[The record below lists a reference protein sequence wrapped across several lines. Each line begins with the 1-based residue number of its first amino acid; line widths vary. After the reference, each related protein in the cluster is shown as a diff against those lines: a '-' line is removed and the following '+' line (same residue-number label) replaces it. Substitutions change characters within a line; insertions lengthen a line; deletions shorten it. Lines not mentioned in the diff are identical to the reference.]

1 MSKDSTSGIL
11 TNTDLGKA
19 GDSMWDELTY
29 YGECRDEAEE
39 DFYLE
44 LAENANRYY
53 NPDLVEE

>member
-1 MSKDSTSGIL
+1 MSKDLTSGIR
-11 TNTDLGKA
+11 TNTGLGKA

-29 YGECRDEAEE
+29 YGECRNEAEE

-44 LAENANRYY
+44 LSENANRYY

>member
-1 MSKDSTSGIL
+1 MSKDSTSGIP
-11 TNTDLGKA
+11 TNIGSGKA

-44 LAENANRYY
+44 LAESNNRYY
-53 NPDLVEE
+53 NPDLEDE